1 MSTKTIWDAPDWGAK
16 SCAALRI
23 CKRIPITSLKIRSF
37 ARDYAR
43 SRGGRGLAA
52 PGGMKRIF
60 VMAAAAAFVVLQAGA
75 IAVWSVQPPD
85 DLSPADAPELVAEHR
100 A

>member
-1 MSTKTIWDAPDWGAK
+1 
-16 SCAALRI
+16 
-23 CKRIPITSLKIRSF
+23 
-37 ARDYAR
+37 
-43 SRGGRGLAA
+43 
-52 PGGMKRIF
+52 MKRIF

-75 IAVWSVQPPD
+75 IAVWSVQPPH